1 MLQIV
6 ELLTCNLINCDG
18 AGSDKTRF
26 FSVRPRPPSKRNT
39 GDEAGERREAER
51 IDKVRSALGETY
63 NMELHFAIAHMR
75 RLDGAYPDL
84 PNGVKAAD
92 FLKKDKG
99 PRCVALV

>member
-1 MLQIV
+1 MQP
-6 ELLTCNLINCDG
+6 
-18 AGSDKTRF
+18 DKLRWCRF
-26 FSVRPRPPSKRNT
+26 RPDQTYFCPPPSKRNT

-92 FLKKDKG
+92 LLKKDKG